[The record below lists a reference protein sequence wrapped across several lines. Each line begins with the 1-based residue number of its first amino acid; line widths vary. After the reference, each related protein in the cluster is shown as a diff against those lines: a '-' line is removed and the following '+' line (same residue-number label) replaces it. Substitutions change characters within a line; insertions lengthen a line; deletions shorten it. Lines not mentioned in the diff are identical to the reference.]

1 MTKPF
6 AVQGMTS
13 LHAHYLPDS
22 GFQCVRARKSLRLLR
37 TLSSKSLF
45 HRPFDLMHI
54 RRKAA
59 RLEQLMRQLQKHSPP
74 LPDNFGL
81 EG

>member
-6 AVQGMTS
+6 AVQGMAS
-13 LHAHYLPDS
+13 LPELCLPDS
-22 GFQCVRARKSLRLLR
+22 IFQCVRARKSLRSLR

-59 RLEQLMRQLQKHSPP
+59 LLEQLMRQVQKRCPP
-74 LPDNFGL
+74 LPENSVV